1 MGNNIVDPIE
11 AGRTQIQQDRWDS
24 GAGKRR
30 QKKIADAA
38 KAAAKATSTVAGAI
52 GGGVESAISGTVRG
66 VANLPEFIL
75 EQDKANTRQKGRFNS
90 EERIADYKSDLKR
103 AAQRYVEVPTQ
114 ENKRAYNETLK
125 NFEAEIK
132 TYESLGGKYTGE
144 KFAPLTAKEG
154 VPDGILKDTQ
164 IGAPKAQVPNQLAK
178 QGTLNKLKVMEDNQ
192 GKVEFAKSEAGV
204 QLSSDTAAII
214 ASIRASGLNPTIDAI
229 AAAQAVLGGD
239 GGGGGGTSKSYKV
252 YSEQETSNLAN
263 TIAQNLLG
271 RTATAEE
278 LARATQ
284 NLNVESKANP
294 TVTTSTG
301 GATVTSGGIDS
312 QEILKQEFK
321 LAPEYE
327 TYQKATTYFDA
338 MIGALR
344 GPAGGGV

>member
-1 MGNNIVDPIE
+1 MSGNNNIDPIE
-11 AGRTQIQQDRWDS
+11 AGRTKIEKDKWDA

-30 QKKIADAA
+30 QKKIKDAA
-38 KAAAKATSTVAGAI
+38 KAVAQATESAASAI
-52 GGGVESAISGTVRG
+52 GSGTEKAIYAVG
-66 VANLPEFIL
+66 SGIANIPDVL
-75 EQDKANTRQKGRFNS
+75 KNNTENPARNAS
-90 EERIADYKSDLKR
+90 EDRIINYKKNLQL
-103 AAQRYVEVPTQ
+103 AAERYVQLPTQ
-114 ENKRAYNETLK
+114 ENKRIYNDTLK
-125 NFEAEIK
+125 NFESEIK

-144 KFAPLTAKEG
+144 KFGPLTAKAG
-154 VPDGILKDTQ
+154 APDGVLKDTR
-164 IGAPKAQVPNQLAK
+164 IGAPKEQVPNQLAK

-192 GKVEFAKSEAGV
+192 GKVEFAKSDAGV
-204 QLSSDTAAII
+204 QLSADTAAII

-229 AAAQAVLGGD
+229 AAAQSVLGG
-239 GGGGGGTSKSYKV
+239 GSSGGGGGTSKSYKV

-271 RTATAEE
+271 RAATVEE

-284 NLNVESKANP
+284 NLNVESKLNP

-312 QEILKQEFK
+312 QEILKKEFK